1 MVVIAFCSSCNRENS
16 RIGGIEYVVV
26 VVVDR
31 KGKRLTVYGRRDI
44 PAEWHF
50 LSRLVP
56 FSLLYPTLFSTST
69 TPYRVHLH
77 LLNTERGSHRLTVRK
92 STLRGPCRPTLSQTN
107 YGSMALP
114 VFRLGPTARH
124 TLDSAP
130 DRIVLKLSSGA
141 RLTLADW
148 IPWKSALSGQQD
160 SLIGPIPWG
169 QTRLRQNFAA

>member
-16 RIGGIEYVVV
+16 RIGRIEYV

-31 KGKRLTVYGRRDI
+31 KGKRLTIYGRRDI
-44 PAEWHF
+44 SAEWHF

-69 TPYRVHLH
+69 TPSYRVHLH
-77 LLNTERGSHRLTVRK
+77 LLNTGRGSHRLTARK

-114 VFRLGPTARH
+114 VFRPGPTARH

-148 IPWKSALSGQQD
+148 TPWKSALSGQQD

-169 QTRLRQNFAA
+169 QARLRQNFAA